1 MLVLCHDELKADII
15 TSLLLGAGNLMNL
28 DAKYQED
35 PEVVRAAVRFDGM
48 QLQYAHGAPRK
59 DRSIVLSV
67 IARNGFAMKFAP
79 KDFNAEREVVLMAV
93 KSNAF
98 SITLA
103 DSSLQNDCNFAIES
117 TRLNPFVRDYLD
129 RSIVENEKFVNAFS
143 QTNMAP
149 GTWHKWDLAPSR
161 EAPPTRRAPASEANT
176 KTKAPAAAEKHGLI
190 SCLLPRLKWCRMQ
203 SNKGER

>member
-48 QLQYAHGAPRK
+48 QLQHAHGAPRK
-59 DRSIVLSV
+59 DRSIVLSA
-67 IARNGFAMKFAP
+67 IARNGFAMSFAP

-103 DSSLQNDCNFAIES
+103 DSSLQNDCNFAIEA

-129 RSIVENEKFVNAFS
+129 RCIVQNEKFVNAFS
-143 QTNMAP
+143 GQKSK
-149 GTWHKWDLAPSR
+149 WDLSKQKWDLAPSF
-161 EAPPTRRAPASEANT
+161 EAPPTRQAPASEANT
-176 KTKAPAAAEKHGLI
+176 KTNA
-190 SCLLPRLKWCRMQ
+190 
-203 SNKGER
+203 